1 MQLNAVEICTILLVI
16 GSAVLIYL
24 ERKFPYRRGIPF
36 FREGFWTDF
45 LGYTLVQSFFL
56 KILIFDY
63 IIVPIHSSISWG
75 DFPKVSNWPI
85 GWQVLFFLITHDLY
99 IYWFHRWQHANKLL
113 WRTHEAHHS
122 NKYIDWIAG
131 ARSHSVEILIN
142 QTIEFLPIFLLGADP
157 VVIPI
162 KGLIDGLWGMYIHAN
177 VNFTFGRLKYIL
189 NGPEF
194 HLWHHANHKEVF
206 HANFATKFSIW
217 DVMFGTLYET
227 KEKPRFWG
235 LYYKYPKDY
244 IRQHI
249 YAIYRWYFED
259 LKENK
264 LDDKTLD

>member
-1 MQLNAVEICTILLVI
+1 MQFNAVEICTILLVL

-63 IIVPIHSSISWG
+63 IIAPIHTSISWG
-75 DFPKVSNWPI
+75 DFPKVSTWPI
-85 GWQVLFFLITHDLY
+85 VCQVLFFLITHDFY

-142 QTIEFLPIFLLGADP
+142 QKYKNVKFDADGVEEVTNEYDKNVFKDYSVFVPKKDFRWKIFKNAF
-157 VVIPI
+157 
-162 KGLIDGLWGMYIHAN
+162 LIDYMTSN
-177 VNFTFGRLKYIL
+177 
-189 NGPEF
+189 
-194 HLWHHANHKEVF
+194 
-206 HANFATKFSIW
+206 
-217 DVMFGTLYET
+217 
-227 KEKPRFWG
+227 
-235 LYYKYPKDY
+235 
-244 IRQHI
+244 
-249 YAIYRWYFED
+249 
-259 LKENK
+259 
-264 LDDKTLD
+264 DKTFKMDEMYKLP

>member
-1 MQLNAVEICTILLVI
+1 MQLNVVEICTILLVI
-16 GSAVLIYL
+16 GCVVLIYL

-45 LGYTLVQSFFL
+45 IGYTLVQSFFL

-63 IIVPIHSSISWG
+63 IITPIHSSITWG

-142 QTIEFLPIFLLGADP
+142 QTETIELE
-157 VVIPI
+157 
-162 KGLIDGLWGMYIHAN
+162 KGIN
-177 VNFTFGRLKYIL
+177 TFGFGYPIL
-189 NGPEF
+189 
-194 HLWHHANHKEVF
+194 VRRDR
-206 HANFATKFSIW
+206 I
-217 DVMFGTLYET
+217 
-227 KEKPRFWG
+227 
-235 LYYKYPKDY
+235 
-244 IRQHI
+244 
-249 YAIYRWYFED
+249 
-259 LKENK
+259 
-264 LDDKTLD
+264 DK

>member
-1 MQLNAVEICTILLVI
+1 MQFTAVEICTFLLVF

-45 LGYTLVQSFFL
+45 IGYTLVQSFFL

-63 IIVPIHSSISWG
+63 IIAPIHTSISWG
-75 DFPKVSNWPI
+75 DFPKLSHWPI
-85 GWQVLFFLITHDLY
+85 ACQVLFFLITHDFY

-157 VVIPI
+157 VVVPI

-194 HLWHHANHKEVF
+194 F
-206 HANFATKFSIW
+206 Q
-217 DVMFGTLYET
+217 DV
-227 KEKPRFWG
+227 R
-235 LYYKYPKDY
+235 
-244 IRQHI
+244 
-249 YAIYRWYFED
+249 
-259 LKENK
+259 
-264 LDDKTLD
+264 